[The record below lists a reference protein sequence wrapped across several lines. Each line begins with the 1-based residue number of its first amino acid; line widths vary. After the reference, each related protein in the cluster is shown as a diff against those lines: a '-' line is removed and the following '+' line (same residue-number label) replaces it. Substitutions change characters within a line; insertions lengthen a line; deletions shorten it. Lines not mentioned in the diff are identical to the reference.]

1 MSFRLP
7 GRLTRVAAAIAV
19 VAVFAGCTDFLKA
32 TNPSAIEA
40 KDLESPLY
48 INLMVN
54 GVIGEYQQIV
64 DDMALRSGVF
74 GDELFNNHGFFEE
87 REIDKRNIIPENGTW
102 GLFYGPLQRSRF
114 LADSVAGRLKV
125 LRGDSAAFDL
135 RIARVLAYG
144 AASYDLLAEY
154 LCTIPVNGSV
164 PYSPEDIV
172 KTFVVPRAN
181 EAITIATAYR
191 GATANTNLQA
201 AADSIIF
208 FARVTAAR
216 SLLYINDKAAART
229 FATQVPP
236 VFEFRAYYSAQNGRE
251 VNAFQNAAAGSPWVS
266 LEPKSKRLNDPRIPH
281 SVLPNGVQSL
291 ASGNADTVTLNGV
304 RTIGAFSPKSPL
316 MFSTYDGTVTG
327 TSFSLGCA
335 VPEAGGA
342 CAPPSFIKVA
352 TGLEAQYIV
361 AEADGAVA
369 STLAF
374 VNARRAVGLQ
384 AAVTLSGAALL
395 GELREQRR
403 RDLFLDGHRL
413 GDMRRYLKYD
423 KIDNFPRGPY
433 PGSISGETYSDASC
447 FPLTLAEIAGN
458 PNVPR

>member
-1 MSFRLP
+1 MPFRLP
-7 GRLTRVAAAIAV
+7 GRMTRVAAAVAA

-125 LRGDSAAFDL
+125 IRGDSASSDL
-135 RIARVLAYG
+135 RIARVLAYA

-164 PYSPEDIV
+164 PYTPEEIV
-172 KTFVVPRAN
+172 KTFVVPRVN
-181 EAITIATAYR
+181 EAITIATAHK
-191 GATANTNLQA
+191 GSTTSTAAQA
-201 AADSIIF
+201 AADSVIN

-216 SLLYINDKAAART
+216 ALLYVNDKAAARA
-229 FATQVPP
+229 FAVQVPAT
-236 VFEFRAYYSAQNGRE
+236 FEFRAYYSSQNARE
-251 VNAFQNAAAGSPWVS
+251 VSAFQNAAAGSPWVS
-266 LEPKSKRLNDPRIPH
+266 MEPKNKRLNDPRVPH
-281 SVLPNGVQSL
+281 LLTPSGVQSL
-291 ASGNADTVTLNGV
+291 GQGNADTVTLNGV
-304 RTIGAFSPKSPL
+304 RTIGAFTPKSPL
-316 MFSTYDGTVTG
+316 MFSTYDGTTTG
-327 TSFSLGCA
+327 TPFTLGCS
-335 VPEAGGA
+335 VPLAGGA
-342 CAPPSFIKVA
+342 CAPQTYMKVA

-374 VNARRAVGLQ
+374 INARRAVGGQL
-384 AAVTLSGAALL
+384 AVTLAGAALL
-395 GELREQRR
+395 AELREQRR
-403 RDLFLDGHRL
+403 RDFFLDGHRL

-423 KIDNFPRGPY
+423 QIDNFPRGPY
-433 PGSISGETYSDASC
+433 PGSISSETYNDATC
-447 FPLTLAEIAGN
+447 FPLTLAEISGN